1 MICMKS
7 AVHLTLTLTNCDGL
21 DVFLEE
27 VANYHP
33 SNCAVLGRSK
43 SFYPDRDVALRKNHI
58 FCMDSTKPSVPETHF
73 EGTKRNELAVR
84 WQMLILTTSCLLVH
98 RLKQA
103 PPLP

>member
-1 MICMKS
+1 MKS
-7 AVHLTLTLTNCDGL
+7 AGHLTLTLTNRVGL
-21 DVFLEE
+21 DVFQEE
-27 VANYHP
+27 VGNYHP

-43 SFYPDRDVALRKNHI
+43 SFYLDRDVALRKDRI
-58 FCMDSTKPSVPETHF
+58 FCMDSTKPTVPETHF